1 MVIFIL
7 TESTANA
14 AVAPA
19 SAATTA
25 REEAYP
31 SGIHS
36 DQLRHSGERSTSWT
50 IATEPSLFIAPLGE
64 NFDNGA
70 EKTTEGSPA
79 QVAEQTGMARSELL
93 VMN

>member
-1 MVIFIL
+1 MVIFVL
-7 TESTANA
+7 TESTPNA

-36 DQLRHSGERSTSWT
+36 DQLRHGGERSTSWT

-64 NFDNGA
+64 NFDDRA
-70 EKTTEGSPA
+70 KKTTEGSPA
-79 QVAEQTGMARSELL
+79 QVAEQAGMVRRELIF
-93 VMN
+93 MD